1 MNIRLEQVSKRFRD
15 TLAVDRLSAVIQEG
29 ELVCLL
35 GPSGCGKST
44 TLSMVAGLEAPTE
57 GDIYFDDQPMSQ
69 VDAEERDIG
78 MVFQNYALYPHMT
91 VLENIMFPLKM
102 RRVPRADRR
111 RRAEEM
117 GALLQISDLLPRKPG
132 QLSGGQ
138 QQRVAIARALV
149 KEPQILLLD
158 EPFSNLDARLRIELR
173 EDIRA
178 LQKQLGITTI
188 FVTHDQEEAM
198 SMILLLDEPFS
209 NLDARLRI
217 ELREDIRALQ
227 KQLGITTI
235 FVTHDQEEAM
245 SISDRIL
252 LMRGGRLQQY
262 STPEEMYRRPYN
274 RFTAGFLGNP
284 PINFLPCRYEGGVLT
299 VPGAPG
305 WHLPADRLQCAQEG
319 ISGEA
324 VLGIRPEDLS
334 VGGGGGV
341 LPARITALQPLGKEV
356 YLKLAAGP
364 HTLTASLSWDHD
376 YQVGDELELSV
387 KKLHLFPP
395 ESGKEAS
402 AGEAR

>member
-44 TLSMVAGLEAPTE
+44 TLSMVAGLEAPTAGE
-57 GDIYFDDQPMSQ
+57 IYFDDQPMSQ

-117 GALLQISDLLPRKPG
+117 GALLRISDLLPRKPG

-138 QQRVAIARALV
+138 QQRVSIARALV
-149 KEPQILLLD
+149 KEPQ
-158 EPFSNLDARLRIELR
+158 
-173 EDIRA
+173 
-178 LQKQLGITTI
+178 
-188 FVTHDQEEAM
+188 
-198 SMILLLDEPFS
+198 ILLLDEPFS